1 MLPNPFTKRKSKII
15 VNPIGSKNLMFRRIT
30 NRYATKGTLSSNR
43 GYLRI
48 SRDATTG
55 RFAPRPA

>member
-1 MLPNPFTKRKSKII
+1 MLPFTKRKPNII
-15 VNPIGSKNLMFRRIT
+15 VNPIGSKNLMFRRVT
-30 NRYATKGTLSSNR
+30 NRYANKGTLSSNR